1 MANLNAL
8 LKKQA
13 TLEAEITKARK
24 NEKRKL
30 EVADLIE
37 KAQVLDF
44 TDAEIL
50 AALKTL
56 HARNHSA
63 SAHATS

>member
-1 MANLNAL
+1 MANLTTL

-13 TLEAEITKARK
+13 ALEAEIAKARK

-44 TDAEIL
+44 TDAEIFS
-50 AALKTL
+50 ALKTL
-56 HARNHSA
+56 HARSHGSTA
-63 SAHATS
+63 PATS